1 MAFEVAA
8 HHILQFTKNVEL
20 LLQQRESR
28 LTGAVQIGTYEGKMA
43 QVVLQ
48 YGEVAMNPITAGT
61 AAGNWMGDTVWSS
74 IEHHQ
79 RWVIPTDFAV
89 SLPIAHQDVIRML
102 VDPQSGYANA
112 IQAAHNRT
120 VDDTIAKAAIGASS
134 TGEYSALVSTALPT
148 TQIIADGGAGLSVDK
163 LIEAREKLDAAMV
176 EPNDPRYI
184 VVSARQISDLL
195 KTTDVTSADYNT
207 VRALVQGEI
216 DTFVG
221 FKFITYE
228 ALPAATSIRN
238 CFAFVKSGIHLGLW
252 DGLDVRVDERKD
264 KNYTTQIYA
273 RRTIG
278 ATRTQEK
285 KVVQINCSEA

>member
-1 MAFEVAA
+1 MAYEVAA
-8 HHILQFTKNVEL
+8 HHVLQFTKNVEL
-20 LLQQRESR
+20 LLQQKESR
-28 LTGAVQIGTYEGKMA
+28 LTGAVQSSTYEGKQA

-48 YGEVAMNPITAGT
+48 YGDVTMDPITAGT

-112 IQAAHNRT
+112 IQAAHNRR
-120 VDDTIAKAAIGASS
+120 VDATIAAAAIGAAS
-134 TGEYSALVSTALPT
+134 TGEYSALVSTTLPT
-148 TQIIADGGAGLSVDK
+148 AQIIVDGGTGLTVDK
-163 LIEAREKLDAAMV
+163 LIAAREKLDAAMV
-176 EPNDPRYI
+176 DSSDERFI
-184 VVSARQISDLL
+184 VVGSRQISDLL
-195 KTTDVTSADYNT
+195 KTTSVTSADYNT

-228 ALPAATSIRN
+228 ALSVATSIRN

-252 DGLDVRVDERKD
+252 DNLEVRVDERAD
-264 KNYTTQIYA
+264 KNYTRQIYA